1 MFCIFFNL
9 TEVKDPLLAS
19 WGWTV
24 LAIRR
29 PGLSQ
34 FSTECFVPCKI
45 PGPKQPGSVGPLTW
59 ILVVL
64 ALQPSA
70 RGFWGWLAGSRASC
84 GACRD
89 CTRCCRHKAYSQH
102 PVCKLL
108 VTTAGLFS
116 QTSGLDPT
124 SGRDWK
130 GHQETRRSS
139 RWNDMM
145 SVRKQTEWGSIE
157 RRDLG
162 LRQAMWQDAPGHRRL
177 VCVW

>member
-1 MFCIFFNL
+1 MFWPPALCCKTPLYPDSFPHLLGAASQIYLKHCLLGYSRHFAPDKTEFTALMVWIFFNL
-9 TEVKDPLLAS
+9 TDVKDPLLAS

-102 PVCKLL
+102 PVC
-108 VTTAGLFS
+108 
-116 QTSGLDPT
+116 
-124 SGRDWK
+124 
-130 GHQETRRSS
+130 
-139 RWNDMM
+139 
-145 SVRKQTEWGSIE
+145 
-157 RRDLG
+157 
-162 LRQAMWQDAPGHRRL
+162 
-177 VCVW
+177 